1 MHIVQ
6 LKLNTTVQDVRSLD
20 KRFYEMNHIHNVI
33 VKYGMTQLNALK
45 DDPEYS
51 ELLKSRKTASKPKKK
66 EINKQ
71 LNEIRLQ
78 YGLSE
83 SQLQSYA
90 KLCGKQ
96 FSKRLSSQQI
106 QKEATRVWQ
115 GVNKCLFSNGKHLHF
130 KKYDKLTTIQGKT
143 NTNGVKF
150 DKDKLIIN
158 WQGLHISCKQPK
170 RKKDIWYL
178 EETLN
183 HNIKYC
189 EIARKIFNNGWHYY
203 VNVYLDGDA
212 PFKQMEITDGAM
224 GIDPGVSAIAA
235 VSDNKMF
242 LRELAPD
249 CKKYN
254 KKIIRLQQQIDRSRR
269 QNNPNKYNP
278 DGTIVKSNRDKWIY
292 SKTYKK
298 KMRQL
303 KALYRRKAA
312 YIKQSH
318 RLLCN
323 ELIRCTSVI
332 YIEKMNFKALQ
343 RRSKKTKRS
352 DKFSNIKQKDGSV
365 KQIHKYKRKKR
376 FGGSLNNRAPA
387 SFLEILEYKA
397 NRYNINVKYIN
408 TRTYKASQYNH
419 KTGKCTPV
427 TLGQRTKEIG
437 RTTVQRDLY
446 SAFLIQHPKKSLMT
460 PKRTACVKDF
470 KHFVQMQNALLTE
483 MQQNGISMKQCFGF

>member
-1 MHIVQ
+1 MHILQ
-6 LKLNTTVQDVRSLD
+6 LKLDTSPQDVRSLN
-20 KRFYEMNHIHNVI
+20 KRFYKMNHIHNTI
-33 VKYGMTQLNALK
+33 VKYAQGQIKALK
-45 DDPEYS
+45 SDPKYI
-51 ELLKSRKTASKPKKK
+51 ELLQKRKTVSGKQK
-66 EINKQ
+66 EHINAQ
-71 LNEIRLQ
+71 LKEIRLQ

-83 SQLQSYA
+83 SQIQAYA
-90 KLCGKQ
+90 KVCGKQ
-96 FSKRLSSQQI
+96 FSKYLSSQQV

-130 KKYDKLTTIQGKT
+130 KKYDELTTIQGKT

-150 DKDKLIIN
+150 DKDKLTIN
-158 WQGLHISCKQPK
+158 WQGLHISCKYPK
-170 RKKDIWYL
+170 RPKDIQYL

-189 EIARKIFNNGWHYY
+189 EIARKMFNNGWHYY
-203 VNVYLDGDA
+203 VIVYLDGNA
-212 PFKQMEITDGAM
+212 PLKQMTIKDGAM

-235 VSDNKMF
+235 VSNNKIF

-254 KKIIRLQQQIDRSRR
+254 KRIVKLQQQIDRSKRIS
-269 QNNPNKYNP
+269 NPNKYNP
-278 DGTIVKSNRDKWIY
+278 DGTIIKNNRDKWIY
-292 SKTYKK
+292 SKTCKK
-298 KMRQL
+298 RMQQL

-318 RLLCN
+318 RILCN
-323 ELIRCTSVI
+323 ELIQCASVI

-343 RRSKKTKRS
+343 KRAKKTERS
-352 DKFSNIKQKDGSV
+352 DKSTMIKQKDGSV
-365 KQIHKYKRKKR
+365 KSVHKYQRKKR

-397 NRYNINVKYIN
+397 NRYNINVKYVN

-427 TLGQRTKEIG
+427 ALGQRTKEIG

-446 SAFLIQHPKKSLMT
+446 SAFLIQHPKKNLMA

-470 KHFVQMQNALLTE
+470 KHFVQMQNALIIE
-483 MQQNGISMKQCFGF
+483 MHNQGISLKQCFGF

>member
-6 LKLNTTVQDVRSLD
+6 LKLNTTAQDVRSLN

-33 VKYGMTQLNALK
+33 VKHGMTQLNALK
-45 DDPEYS
+45 DDTEYN
-51 ELLKSRKTASKPKKK
+51 ELLKSRKTAPKSKKK

-71 LNEIRLQ
+71 LSEIRLQ

-115 GVNKCLFSNGKHLHF
+115 GVNKCLFSSGRHLHF
-130 KKYDKLTTIQGKT
+130 KRCEEMTTIQGKT
-143 NTNGVKF
+143 NINGVKF
-150 DKDKLIIN
+150 DKETLAID

-170 RKKDIWYL
+170 HQKDIWYL

-183 HNIKYC
+183 HSIKYC
-189 EIARKIFNNGWHYY
+189 EIARKMFNNGWHYY

-212 PFKQMEITDGAM
+212 PLKQMTIKDGAM

-235 VSDNKMF
+235 ASNDKIF

-269 QNNPNKYNP
+269 QNNPNKYNL

-292 SKTYKK
+292 SKTCKK

-303 KALYRRKAA
+303 TALYRRKAA

-318 RLLCN
+318 RILCN
-323 ELIRCTSVI
+323 ELIQCASVI
-332 YIEKMNFKALQ
+332 YIEKMDFKALQ
-343 RRSKKTKRS
+343 KRSKKTERS
-352 DKFSNIKQKDGSV
+352 DKLSNIKQKDGSV

-376 FGGSLNNRAPA
+376 FGSSLNNRAPA

-446 SAFLIQHPKKSLMT
+446 SAFLIQHPKKNLMT
-460 PKRTACVKDF
+460 PKRTACAKDF
-470 KHFVQMQNALLTE
+470 KHFIQMQNALLTE
-483 MQQNGISMKQCFGF
+483 MKQNGISMKQCFGF